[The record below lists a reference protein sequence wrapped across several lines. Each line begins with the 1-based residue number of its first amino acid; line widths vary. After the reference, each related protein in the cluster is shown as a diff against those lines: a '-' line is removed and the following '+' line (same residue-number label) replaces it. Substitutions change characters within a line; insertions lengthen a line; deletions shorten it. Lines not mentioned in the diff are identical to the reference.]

1 MPSVFLSCQDRTYC
15 GKLRIAFQIDPDFEI
30 CGEEANGVKAVK
42 EALRL
47 QPDLVI
53 LEMELTPA
61 NDFYV
66 AETIKTVLPKVPLF
80 LVTDRHDQ
88 RFERRA
94 LSRGV
99 DAVFEKEEDVT
110 PLLLNARAAVGLP

>member
-15 GKLRIAFQIDPDFEI
+15 EKLRASFQVDLDFGI
-30 CGEEANGVKAVK
+30 CGEEQNGVKAVK
-42 EALRL
+42 EAVRL

-53 LEMELTPA
+53 LEMQMTPR

-80 LVTDRHDQ
+80 LVTDHDDP

-99 DAVFEKEEDVT
+99 DAVFEKEDDIT
-110 PLLLNARAAVGLP
+110 PLLLNARAAVGLA

>member
-1 MPSVFLSCQDRTYC
+1 MPNIFLSCQDRAYC
-15 GKLRIAFQIDPDFEI
+15 GKLRAFFQIDPDFEI
-30 CGEEANGVKAVK
+30 CGEEPNGVKAAK

-53 LEMELTPA
+53 LEMELTLA

-66 AETIKTVLPKVPLF
+66 AESIKTVLPKVPLF

-88 RFERRA
+88 LFERRA
-94 LSRGV
+94 LARGV